1 MTNQTLA
8 SWSSDLINHSYDYQI
23 ELDPLGPITVMYST
37 YKDFWNK
44 LSIKMSLSAY
54 LDNVIKLLIVGK
66 STSPQLACA
75 SWEWDGGG
83 CGPTW
88 GGEGGEGLRVFVAWL
103 RCYLQSCPR
112 STMNQQWS
120 ERDISPRRLASQWHS
135 THLPLCCHVVY
146 NDSFSVFPLF

>member
-23 ELDPLGPITVMYST
+23 ELDPLGPITVTYST

-75 SWEWDGGG
+75 SWGWDGGG
-83 CGPTW
+83 CWPTW
-88 GGEGGEGLRVFVAWL
+88 GGEGGEGLRVFIL
-103 RCYLQSCPR
+103 C
-112 STMNQQWS
+112 
-120 ERDISPRRLASQWHS
+120 RLSGMPLWHGS
-135 THLPLCCHVVY
+135 DAIY
-146 NDSFSVFPLF
+146 NHAQGVLWTSNGQKGILVLGD